1 MGGLIRLFAGSSW
14 ERMRLRYGPAW
25 DEARY
30 SARLLRRDRLAV
42 GGLTIILAVLI
53 LALAAPYVAPFP
65 EQGRGESNLSERLET
80 PSAQHWFGT
89 DRQGRD
95 ILSRVLFGARISFRV
110 AFLVTAAAVLIGSPL
125 GAVAGYYG
133 GWVDEVVMRFTD
145 LLLAFPALLL
155 AIAIVAVLGPSL
167 EHGMIAI
174 AVSWWP
180 WYTRLVRGV
189 AVSVRERPYI
199 EAARAAGVSDIK
211 IVLFHVLPNCLTPV
225 VVQATLDVGSVIL
238 AAASLSFI
246 GLGAQPPQPEWG
258 LMVSEGRSYVLEQ
271 WWYATFPGL
280 AIFVLVLSF
289 NLVGDALRDV
299 LDPRMKR

>member
-1 MGGLIRLFAGSSW
+1 MGGLTRLFAGSGW
-14 ERMRLRYGPAW
+14 VRMRLRYGPAW

-30 SARLLRRDRLAV
+30 SARLWRRDHLAV
-42 GGLTIILAVLI
+42 AGLIIILAVLL
-53 LALAAPYVAPFP
+53 LALAAPFVAPYP
-65 EQGRGESNLSERLET
+65 EQGRGDSNLSERLEA

-95 ILSRVLFGARISFRV
+95 ILSRILFGARISFRV

-133 GWVDEVVMRFTD
+133 GWVDEVIMRFTD

-174 AVSWWP
+174 AISWWP

-189 AVSVRERPYI
+189 AVSVRERPFI

-225 VVQATLDVGSVIL
+225 IVQATLDVGSVIL
-238 AAASLSFI
+238 ATASLSFI